1 MDEFG
6 KGQEKVRP
14 APFPFGPRTP
24 SSSAPLLPVPRERA
38 ARDALPS
45 GGTLRLS
52 RLAQNLPARSSSSAR
67 STRRYPPLPTAHST
81 TKGTLGETGS
91 LVLKTVPS
99 PRAARSPKTARSRR
113 PGSLTCI
120 RYALRLTARFL
131 CSVRSLKRRLMAVS
145 QTLYRSRYPRCP
157 RPAPRVTVPFPWTG
171 SRYARLERHARVPR
185 LLRPSAVSAASARFL
200 LRAEPAGSRPWART
214 HTHNRTA
221 SDPAPDTLDIQ
232 EHPMLYYQ

>member
-1 MDEFG
+1 MRY
-6 KGQEKVRP
+6 RP
-14 APFPFGPRTP
+14 AAHSGYHGSHRIYRHARRPR
-24 SSSAPLLPVPRERA
+24 L
-38 ARDALPS
+38 ALR
-45 GGTLRLS
+45 GGTHHYRRLTQRPKVPS
-52 RLAQNLPARSSSSAR
+52 VKPARSYWK
-67 STRRYPPLPTAHST
+67 RYPH
-81 TKGTLGETGS
+81 
-91 LVLKTVPS
+91 LVRLA
-99 PRAARSPKTARSRR
+99 PRKTARSRR

-131 CSVRSLKRRLMAVS
+131 HSVRSLKRRLMAVS

-232 EHPMLYYQ
+232 EHPMLYYQW